1 MSQSDPQSIFNER
14 LLSVLGMARK
24 AREIFIGQD
33 QVRDTLRK
41 KKSLLVITA
50 EDISLNL
57 DGALSRYVENGQ
69 CQRLPLVGVTRERLG
84 NAVGIRSTLI
94 VALSLNSGFARSI
107 LSFYDGGSDANE

>member
-33 QVRDTLRK
+33 QVGDTVRK
-41 KKSLLVITA
+41 KKSLLVVTG

-57 DGALSRYVENGQ
+57 DGALGRYVENGQ
-69 CQRLPLVGVTRERLG
+69 CQRLRLVGVTRERLG

>member
-1 MSQSDPQSIFNER
+1 MPQSDPQSIFNER
-14 LLSVLGMARK
+14 VLSALGMARK

-41 KKSLLVITA
+41 RKSLLIITA

-57 DGALSRYVENGQ
+57 EGALSRCVESGQ
-69 CQRLPLVGVTRERLG
+69 CKRLPLLGVTKERLG
-84 NAVGIRSTLI
+84 NSVGINSTLV